1 MYGHKGPFAD
11 FRIIWLTVA
20 ASIAL
25 SIPTP
30 RNRKFDWD
38 APVKGD
44 NDDSLQ
50 STFSVV
56 IAVGAILGTIFM
68 AIFRG
73 ITHNKGVNEKINAF
87 REEGKALTNDL
98 QQREREL
105 ACHKKKTWDIANEL
119 KYNSR

>member
-1 MYGHKGPFAD
+1 MKLIMYGYKEPFTD

-25 SIPTP
+25 SILTS

-38 APVKGD
+38 APVRGN

-50 STFSVV
+50 STFAVV
-56 IAVGAILGTIFM
+56 IAVGAVLGTIFM
-68 AIFRG
+68 AIFKG
-73 ITHNKGVNEKINAF
+73 ITHNKGVDEKVNAF

-98 QQREREL
+98 L
-105 ACHKKKTWDIANEL
+105 HLLITFP
-119 KYNSR
+119 

>member
-1 MYGHKGPFAD
+1 MKLVMYVGPFAD

-38 APVKGD
+38 APVSGG

-50 STFSVV
+50 STFAVV
-56 IAVGAILGTIFM
+56 IAVGAVLGTIFA
-68 AIFRG
+68 AIFKG
-73 ITHNKGVNEKINAF
+73 ITHNKGVNKKITAF

-98 QQREREL
+98 QEREWEL
-105 ACHKKKTWDIANEL
+105 EHHKKKT
-119 KYNSR
+119 